1 MTFIVC
7 STVVIVLL
15 GTVGDRCSEKVLALG
30 NKSAQ
35 YSMLPCLKE
44 VLHVAVKV
52 APVQVLEITHYLMLY
67 KL

>member
-1 MTFIVC
+1 MQYY
-7 STVVIVLL
+7 VVVLL
-15 GTVGDRCSEKVLALG
+15 GTVGDRCSEKALLALG

-52 APVQVLEITHYLMLY
+52 APVQVQEITHYLMLY